1 MQDSV
6 YRALAMVVAAEIAP
20 SRIRE
25 LVDEKLDD
33 YEKEFKERD
42 VTEEQFA
49 FALEVL
55 EAAQRRNDAR
65 GWTDDDEKYRAE
77 LEEEDH

>member
-1 MQDSV
+1 M
-6 YRALAMVVAAEIAP
+6 
-20 SRIRE
+20 
-25 LVDEKLDD
+25 
-33 YEKEFKERD
+33 
-42 VTEEQFA
+42 TEEQFA

>member
-6 YRALAMVVAAEIAP
+6 YRALAMVVAPEIAP
-20 SRIRE
+20 SRIKE

-42 VTEEQFA
+42 VTEEQLD

>member
-6 YRALAMVVAAEIAP
+6 YRALAMVVASEIAP
-20 SRIRE
+20 SRIKE

-65 GWTDDDEKYRAE
+65 GWTDDEKYRAE